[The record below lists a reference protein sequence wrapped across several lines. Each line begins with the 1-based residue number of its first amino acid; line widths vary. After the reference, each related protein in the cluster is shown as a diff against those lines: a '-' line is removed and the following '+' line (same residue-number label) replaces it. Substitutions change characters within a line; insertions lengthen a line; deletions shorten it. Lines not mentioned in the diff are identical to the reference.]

1 MFRRQYSHAHRPP
14 DLTGLLLRVER
25 RSGLLLGKFQP
36 CLVSN
41 QAASRGGCDLIRSQ
55 SGAVGLLKVLGS
67 ILREFRGRCA
77 LLRATLGNEVID
89 SGLRTQL
96 KQDTIAVIRVECVV
110 PVRHTATALAA
121 RLLETDSTG

>member
-1 MFRRQYSHAHRPP
+1 MFRRQYSHAHRPLGSM
-14 DLTGLLLRVER
+14 DLIQRLAVRVD
-25 RSGLLLGKFQP
+25 SSLGICQP

>member
-1 MFRRQYSHAHRPP
+1 M
-14 DLTGLLLRVER
+14 DLLLRVER

-41 QAASRGGCDLIRSQ
+41 QATSRGGCDLIRSQ

>member
-1 MFRRQYSHAHRPP
+1 MFRRQYSHARRPLGST
-14 DLTGLLLRVER
+14 DLLLRVER

-55 SGAVGLLKVLGS
+55 SGAIGLLEVLGS

-77 LLRATLGNEVID
+77 LLRAALGNEVIESD
-89 SGLRTQL
+89 LRAEL
-96 KQDTIAVIRVECVV
+96 KEDAITVDGVEFVV
-110 PVRHTATALAA
+110 
-121 RLLETDSTG
+121 